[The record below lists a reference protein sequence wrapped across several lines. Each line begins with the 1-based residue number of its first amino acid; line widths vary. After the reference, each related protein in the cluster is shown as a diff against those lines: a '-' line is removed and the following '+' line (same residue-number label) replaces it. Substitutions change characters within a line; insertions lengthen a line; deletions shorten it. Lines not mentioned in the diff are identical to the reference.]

1 MTKQSARNDGKERMT
16 EKSARNEKREARNCS
31 KPAHS
36 FVNATV
42 MTSLHITTGYTA
54 TLSLSSPLNLHDTLF
69 CGQAFR
75 WQVLAP
81 HPLYDYFAVVH
92 HAILALGLR
101 GSTLY
106 IFSSAPQ
113 IQHQPLTQFV
123 EHYLGLSDQLDAVF
137 SPSFRLRYP
146 HVVQG
151 ASMYFGLR
159 LLRQAPFETLIS
171 FMCAQG
177 IGIAL
182 IRRQIQQLSQEF
194 GTKLDVNT
202 FARVATLNAEG
213 DFSEQDRI
221 ALSTKP
227 SFISMPDMDR
237 HFYLFPTPA
246 QLAEAPLHRLRR
258 CTNNNLQR
266 ARHIRQVAR
275 AVADGALRLET
286 LSAPHSTLE
295 QARQTLLEYDGIG
308 EKIADCICLFGLQ
321 HHDAFPI
328 DTHVRQYLAEWFGLV
343 SPTYTL
349 TARSYRHLAQAARK
363 LLDTPYPGLAG
374 QWLFHHWRRN
384 IKQMTAY

>member
-1 MTKQSARNDGKERMT
+1 MK
-16 EKSARNEKREARNCS
+16 KREARNCS

-36 FVNATV
+36 SVNATA

-123 EHYLGLSDQLDAVF
+123 AHYLGLSDQLDAVF

-202 FARVATLNAEG
+202 FARVTTLNAEG

>member
-1 MTKQSARNDGKERMT
+1 
-16 EKSARNEKREARNCS
+16 
-31 KPAHS
+31 
-36 FVNATV
+36 

-75 WQVLAP
+75 WQALAP

-202 FARVATLNAEG
+202 FARVTTLNAEG

>member
-1 MTKQSARNDGKERMT
+1 
-16 EKSARNEKREARNCS
+16 
-31 KPAHS
+31 
-36 FVNATV
+36 
-42 MTSLHITTGYTA
+42 MTSLRITTGYTA

-75 WQVLAP
+75 WQALAP
-81 HPLYDYFAVVH
+81 QHPFYDYIAVVH
-92 HAILALGLR
+92 DTILALGLR
-101 GSTLY
+101 GSTLH

-113 IQHQPLTQFV
+113 IQHQPLTEFV
-123 EHYLGLSDQLDAVF
+123 AHYLGLSDQLDAVF
-137 SPSFRLRYP
+137 SPSFRRRYP

-151 ASMYFGLR
+151 ASAYFGLR

-182 IRRQIQQLSQEF
+182 IRRQILQLSQEF
-194 GTKLDVNT
+194 GTQIDATTLTRITKLND
-202 FARVATLNAEG
+202 EG
-213 DFSEQDRI
+213 NSSEKSMK
-221 ALSTKP
+221 LKP
-227 SFISMPDMDR
+227 SSTTLSPTSLPDVGK
-237 HFYLFPTPA
+237 HLYLFPTPA
-246 QLAEAPLHRLRR
+246 QLADAPLHRLRR
-258 CTNNNLQR
+258 CTNNNLLR

-275 AVADGALRLET
+275 AAADGALRLET
-286 LSAPHSTLE
+286 LSAPHITLE
-295 QARQTLLEYDGIG
+295 QARQTLLAYDGIG

-384 IKQMTAY
+384 VKQMTAY

>member
-1 MTKQSARNDGKERMT
+1 MTKQSARNEE
-16 EKSARNEKREARNCS
+16 EKCGIVSQNL
-31 KPAHS
+31 S
-36 FVNATV
+36 FIFHAAS
-42 MTSLHITTGYTA
+42 MTSLRITTGYTA
-54 TLSLSSPLNLHDTLF
+54 TLSLSAPLNLHDTLF

-81 HPLYDYFAVVH
+81 HPLYDYFVVVH

-101 GSTLY
+101 GSTLH

-123 EHYLGLSDQLDAVF
+123 AHYLGLSDQLDAVF
-137 SPSFRLRYP
+137 SPSFRRRYP

-151 ASMYFGLR
+151 ASAYFGLR

-194 GTKLDVNT
+194 GTKLD
-202 FARVATLNAEG
+202 ATTLTQVTTVSEAG
-213 DFSEQDRI
+213 ISEQDRV

-227 SFISMPDMDR
+227 SFISTPDMDK
-237 HFYLFPTPA
+237 HFYLFPTA
-246 QLAEAPLHRLRR
+246 DQLAEAPLHRLQR

-363 LLDTPYPGLAG
+363 LLNTPYPGLAG